1 MEPTRAKYEQLI
13 QDLRA
18 ELRPQRE
25 WSQGRGIFM
34 VIGHFVVGV
43 AGGTWLFSLLYGSRL
58 GLTLAFALGGL
69 GGLLH
74 LANLGHPGR
83 AWKMALQFRHSWISR
98 GFFGLS
104 LFLAGGFLYLVPLW
118 LPGALWGSDSVIAGV
133 GKTTSILGMVT
144 IIGYMGFVYTA
155 SKGIPFWNS
164 PLHPALY
171 VAYALRGGIA
181 GLLLAQAVG
190 GEWLA
195 SLNSLLFLWSGITAI
210 VILFFG
216 LEVHGALTSGNA
228 AAQRSVR
235 ELFAGSGAIYF
246 YGGTLLLGLLIPAW
260 FVWTGLS
267 GPVSAGAMTLLAIAS
282 AIGDFFMKYSTIRA
296 GVYLPV
302 WTSSARNGNRLR
314 KGLRNIGA

>member
-1 MEPTRAKYEQLI
+1 MEHTRAKYDQLI
-13 QDLRA
+13 QDLRG

-25 WSQGRGIFM
+25 WCEGRGLFM

-43 AGGTWLFSLLYGSRL
+43 AGGTWLFSLLYGNRT
-58 GLTLAFALGGL
+58 GLALAFVLGGV

-83 AWKMALQFRHSWISR
+83 AWKMMLQFRRSWISR

-104 LFLAGGFLYLVPLW
+104 FFLVGALLYLVPQFA
-118 LPGALWGSDSVIAGV
+118 PGALWGSDSLIAGLGNV
-133 GKTTSILGMVT
+133 LAILGMLT
-144 IIGYMGFVYTA
+144 MIGYMGFVYTA

-171 VAYALRGGIA
+171 IAYALRGGIA
-181 GLLLAQAVG
+181 GLLLA
-190 GEWLA
+190 LA
-195 SLNSLLFLWSGITAI
+195 LSAPDLPLITNLLLLWTLITAM

-228 AAQRSVR
+228 AAQRSVH
-235 ELFAGSGAIYF
+235 ELFAGRVAIYF
-246 YGGTLLLGLLIPAW
+246 YGGTLLLGLAIPAW
-260 FVWTGLS
+260 LVWTGLS
-267 GPVSAGAMTLLAIAS
+267 GPLSLVAMGVLALAS
-282 AIGDFFMKYSTIRA
+282 AFGDFFMKYSTIRA

-302 WTSSARNGNRLR
+302 WTRLAPQR
-314 KGLRNIGA
+314 